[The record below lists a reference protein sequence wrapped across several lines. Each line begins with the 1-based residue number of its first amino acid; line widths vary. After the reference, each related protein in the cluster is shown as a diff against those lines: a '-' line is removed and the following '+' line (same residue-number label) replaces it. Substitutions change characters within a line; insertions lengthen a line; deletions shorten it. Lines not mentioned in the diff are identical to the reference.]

1 MSEGTFS
8 NILKI
13 FGGKEPTE
21 EEQSV
26 LFKEAALMA
35 LARAT
40 SADTNI
46 KQVELEHVQ
55 ALLRE
60 ATGEE
65 FEIGEIRT
73 AAKSEVFESQP
84 LEKYL
89 ASVAK
94 KMKNEYRI
102 KLIELVGRVIHVD
115 DRVSQ
120 MEIDYFN
127 RVAAALNATPAE
139 VLGLVADED

>member
-1 MSEGTFS
+1 MSVGDFS
-8 NILKI
+8 SILKF
-13 FGGKEPTE
+13 FGGSQPTP
-21 EEQSV
+21 EEQEE
-26 LFKEAALMA
+26 LFKEAAMMA

-55 ALLRE
+55 DLLRE
-60 ATGEE
+60 ATGDEYS
-65 FEIGEIRT
+65 IGDIRT

-89 ASVAK
+89 AGVAK
-94 KMKNEYRI
+94 KLENHDRI
-102 KLIELVGRVIHVD
+102 KLIQLVGRVIHVD

-120 MEIDYFN
+120 LEIDYFN
-127 RVAAALNATPAE
+127 RVAAALNATPAD
-139 VLGLVADED
+139 VLGLMAEE

>member
-1 MSEGTFS
+1 MSVGDFS
-8 NILKI
+8 SILKF
-13 FGGKEPTE
+13 FGGSQPSP
-21 EEQSV
+21 EEQEV
-26 LFKEAALMA
+26 LFKEAAMMA

-55 ALLRE
+55 DLLRE
-60 ATGEE
+60 ATGDEYS
-65 FEIGEIRT
+65 IGDIRT

-89 ASVAK
+89 AGVAK
-94 KMKNEYRI
+94 KLENQDRI
-102 KLIELVGRVIHVD
+102 KLIQLVGRVIHVD

-120 MEIDYFN
+120 LEIDYFN
-127 RVAAALNATPAE
+127 RVAAALNATPAD
-139 VLGLVADED
+139 VLGLIAED

>member
-1 MSEGTFS
+1 
-8 NILKI
+8 
-13 FGGKEPTE
+13 
-21 EEQSV
+21 
-26 LFKEAALMA
+26 
-35 LARAT
+35 
-40 SADTNI
+40 
-46 KQVELEHVQ
+46 VQ
-55 ALLRE
+55 GLLRE

-89 ASVAK
+89 SSVAK
-94 KMKNEYRI
+94 KMKNEYRV

-127 RVAAALNATPAE
+127 RICACLNATPAE